1 MLVYKPSYVTPYGDM
16 ALFNSME
23 RTKLCY
29 LMLKSTFKVNYLQ
42 RELNMEILSLNNA
55 FEKEGEGGENQ
66 KVRGGLDGTFL
77 IDRWYIWG
85 LFSDITIIRNYFG
98 DVVAHEIMIKI
109 SVVTYL
115 FAISVPYLLIFIL

>member
-1 MLVYKPSYVTPYGDM
+1 
-16 ALFNSME
+16 
-23 RTKLCY
+23 
-29 LMLKSTFKVNYLQ
+29 
-42 RELNMEILSLNNA
+42 MEILSLNNS

-66 KVRGGLDGTFL
+66 KIRGGIDGTFL
-77 IDRWYIWG
+77 VDRWYIWG

-98 DVVAHEIMIKI
+98 DVIAHEIMIKI